1 MCGVSSGPDCSGW
14 GGSWMGSSVVHLGD
28 VDVPNGLVFIDKYN
42 QVSRI
47 LAPIVNVVR
56 TLPQLC
62 TDRKDVNAYITDT
75 FGGVERCIRI
85 ILCDYFRHGFD
96 GSGSDGGSCIDG
108 RLTSS
113 WNWCS
118 LLSKK
123 PYHSV
128 FLLCGFVGY
137 VRKDH

>member
-1 MCGVSSGPDCSGW
+1 
-14 GGSWMGSSVVHLGD
+14 VVQ
-28 VDVPNGLVFIDKYN
+28 YN

-56 TLPQLC
+56 TLPGLC
-62 TDRKDVNAYITDT
+62 AARSDVNAYINDT
-75 FGGVERCIRI
+75 FGGVERCIKI

-108 RLTSS
+108 RLTSN

-128 FLLCGFVGY
+128 FLMCGFVGF
-137 VRKDH
+137 DGDFS